1 MNGGDPDGDGAALV
15 ALEARLTVEGAIGA
29 ADVLA
34 LRRAIY
40 RRDGRIGRDEAACLL
55 RLDRACGAA
64 SDPAFA
70 AFLVEA
76 LADYYVWGRG
86 RRGLDRAEAGAL
98 MAALGPEP
106 EGCGPAG
113 LRLLAKVIAE
123 SDGGCPEE
131 LRAFALRAVRHG
143 VLRDGGHRGGAPA
156 GDGGGDGGGD
166 IDGGG
171 TRRRPGVIDAADVA
185 LIRQIVHG
193 AGGGGGL
200 AISRAE
206 AELLFDLNDR
216 TATGENDPAWGELF
230 VKAITMH
237 VLFGG
242 GSPERVDEPEACWL
256 VERIERDGRAHGHEA
271 ALLRYLR
278 REAAA
283 LHPALTPLLRRFG
296 VAA

>member
-1 MNGGDPDGDGAALV
+1 MNDGDPDGDGGGAALA
-15 ALEARLTVEGAIGA
+15 ALEARLAARGVVGA

-40 RRDGRIGRDEAACLL
+40 RRDGRIDRDEAARLL
-55 RLDRACGAA
+55 RLDRACGPA
-64 SDPAFA
+64 SDPAFG
-70 AFLVEA
+70 AFVVEA

-86 RRGLDRAEAGAL
+86 RRGLDAAEARDL

-106 EGCGPAG
+106 RDCGPAG

-123 SDGGCPEE
+123 SDGACPEG
-131 LRAFALRAVRHG
+131 LRAFALEAVRHA
-143 VLRDGGHRGGAPA
+143 VLRRGG
-156 GDGGGDGGGD
+156 GG
-166 IDGGG
+166 
-171 TRRRPGVIDAADVA
+171 PGAIDAGDVA
-185 LIRQIVHG
+185 LLRQIIHG
-193 AGGGGGL
+193 TGGEGGL
-200 AISRAE
+200 AVSRAE
-206 AELLFDLNDR
+206 AELLFELNDA
-216 TATGENDPAWGELF
+216 TAAEANDPAWGGLF

-242 GSPERVDEPEACWL
+242 GSPERVDEPEARWL

-278 REAAA
+278 REARD
-283 LHPALTPLLRRFG
+283 LHPALAPLLRRFG